1 MLTWSGPAD
10 SSHVFLFAP
19 GDSGCT
25 TDLGPSRIAA
35 GLAAQGIRV
44 AQWDFV
50 CDSEDAEERDAVM
63 AAAVREAAAQC
74 GEVPLVLGGMSR
86 GARVSV
92 GLVEELGAVAVLA
105 FAYPFH
111 SRTDPQTH
119 GRERD
124 LAAVSVPVLLCQGT
138 RDAHGNQ
145 QQVVGYRLPAHIQ
158 VHWLLDANHP
168 LRPRPSSGHRQ
179 EDQLAEA
186 TELAAAF
193 IRAR

>member
-1 MLTWSGPAD
+1 MITWSGPAE
-10 SSHVFLFAP
+10 SSHVVLFAP

-25 TDLGPSRIAA
+25 TDQGPSRIAS

-44 AQWDFV
+44 AQWDVV

-63 AAAVREAAAQC
+63 AAAVRAAAEAC
-74 GEVPLVLGGMSR
+74 GETPRVLGGMSR

-111 SRTDPQTH
+111 RRVDPRTH

-138 RDAHGNQ
+138 RDTHGNR
-145 QQVVGYRLPAHIQ
+145 QQVVGYRLPSHIQ
-158 VHWLLDANHP
+158 VHWLLDANHA
-168 LRPRPSSGHRQ
+168 LRPRPSSGQRQ
-179 EDQLAEA
+179 EVQLAEA